1 MKNQSLSLRCQLGPN
16 LPGRRAVACVI
27 GAVGYCIAA
36 ACVPQ
41 MALPLGVVG
50 GFLAIES
57 AFGIQK
63 ALEKMRFESAM
74 LGKHRQWMTHE
85 EFSQVAIQAAGVGA
99 RWLGY
104 GFSWDAEHCQ
114 STVDFLKRD
123 WRELYRQAVTNAAK
137 LRYVKSHWADC
148 FLHPLSLWSVL
159 QTMKDVVSTQPGY
172 AWIHAMG
179 AEKPLLLPNKNFEGH
194 AAVFG
199 TTGAGKSRFLE
210 LMIHQAILMG
220 YTVIVI
226 DPKGDKGLVKTMRAA
241 CNKAGRESDYLH
253 FHPGHPEKSVNLNLL
268 ANFTRYDEVA
278 SRISDSLP
286 GQGGEGQIFID
297 MGRGALRT
305 ICSGLEILGK
315 KPTFRNLHYFFANR
329 RELAEQVLYKIL
341 VERYGA
347 EEIDAALA
355 GKKPRQSLK
364 LWSFFISCGE

>member
-16 LPGRRAVACVI
+16 LPGRRAVACAI

-50 GFLAIES
+50 GFLAIDS

-137 LRYVKSHWADC
+137 LRYVKGHWADC

-159 QTMKDVVSTQPGY
+159 QTMKDVVST
-172 AWIHAMG
+172 HLRR
-179 AEKPLLLPNKNFEGH
+179 KRKF
-194 AAVFG
+194 
-199 TTGAGKSRFLE
+199 
-210 LMIHQAILMG
+210 
-220 YTVIVI
+220 
-226 DPKGDKGLVKTMRAA
+226 
-241 CNKAGRESDYLH
+241 
-253 FHPGHPEKSVNLNLL
+253 
-268 ANFTRYDEVA
+268 
-278 SRISDSLP
+278 SL
-286 GQGGEGQIFID
+286 
-297 MGRGALRT
+297 
-305 ICSGLEILGK
+305 
-315 KPTFRNLHYFFANR
+315 
-329 RELAEQVLYKIL
+329 
-341 VERYGA
+341 
-347 EEIDAALA
+347 
-355 GKKPRQSLK
+355 
-364 LWSFFISCGE
+364 